1 MSFRT
6 WLLTAF
12 HYIFTFLAY
21 PNSMTPNSLQSHA
34 TAYIIAAGA
43 LFGLALPSAQA
54 DVTLQG
60 QQTVGVGQA
69 APVTAAV
76 RLFLQGANARL
87 ETAGEPTLVYDGKGN
102 ILYGLDTARKSY
114 YMTVPVEEEPTDALP
129 GGPGEAKEDVKLD
142 LHETGQILTLAGQ
155 PAHQYTVSGTVTF
168 TRDRPEGGG
177 QRGGGGRRRRGGGG
191 GGFPGQN
198 GGGFPGGNGGGGR
211 PPADFTPP
219 QWSLSGEVW
228 LADGVKFPSKENTS
242 LAAQLAAASVG
253 PFQQPLADELDKHH
267 GLPLLARM
275 TVTHT
280 PASANGR
287 QVNQYGGVGDSSAPR
302 PVPTA
307 TVTTFTVRSVS
318 DAPLDPRLFQA
329 PLEYALVAAPL
340 DPYAPGRFTPAP

>member
-1 MSFRT
+1 
-6 WLLTAF
+6 
-12 HYIFTFLAY
+12 
-21 PNSMTPNSLQSHA
+21 MTPNSFQSHA
-34 TAYIIAAGA
+34 TACLLAAGS
-43 LFGLALPSAQA
+43 LFGLVPAQA

-69 APVTAAV
+69 APVSAAV

-87 ETAGEPTLVYDGKGN
+87 ETAGEPTLVYDGKAN

-129 GGPGEAKEDVKLD
+129 GGPGETKEDVKLD
-142 LHETGQILTLAGQ
+142 LHPTSQTLILAGQ
-155 PAHQYTVSGTVTF
+155 PAHRYTVSGTVTF

-177 QRGGGGRRRRGGGG
+177 QGGGGGRRRRGGR

-198 GGGFPGGNGGGGR
+198 GGGDENNGGGNGGRPGGR
-211 PPADFTPP
+211 RTSAADFTPP
-219 QWSLSGEVW
+219 QWSISGEVW
-228 LADGVKFPSKENTS
+228 LADGVKFPSKENTT

-287 QVNQYGGVGDSSAPR
+287 QVNQYGGVGDSTAPR
-302 PVPTA
+302 PVPTT

-318 DAPLDPRLFQA
+318 AAPLPAQLFQA

-340 DPYAPGRFTPAP
+340 TPYAPGQFSPAP

>member
-1 MSFRT
+1 
-6 WLLTAF
+6 
-12 HYIFTFLAY
+12 
-21 PNSMTPNSLQSHA
+21 MTPKSAQFNTFASAL
-34 TAYIIAAGA
+34 AAGA
-43 LFGLALPSAQA
+43 ILSLAGLPARA

-76 RLFLQGANARL
+76 RLLLQGANARL
-87 ETAGEPTLVYDGKGN
+87 ETAGKPTLVYDGKAN

-129 GGPGEAKEDVKLD
+129 GGPGEVKEEVKLD
-142 LHETGQILTLAGQ
+142 LHATSQTLTLAGQ
-155 PAHQYTVSGTVTF
+155 PVHRYTVSGTVTF
-168 TRDRPEGGG
+168 TRNRPEGMG
-177 QRGGGGRRRRGGGG
+177 QRGGVGRRRRGGGG

-198 GGGFPGGNGGGGR
+198 GGGFPGGGENDGPGGR
-211 PPADFTPP
+211 RPAADFTPP
-219 QWSLSGEVW
+219 QWSLSGEIW
-228 LADGVKFPSKENTS
+228 LADSVKFPSKENTT

-253 PFQQPLADELDKHH
+253 PFQQPLADALDKHH

-287 QVNQYGGVGDSSAPR
+287 QVNQYGGVVEGGSAAPR

-318 DAPLDPRLFQA
+318 EAPLDPKLFQA

-340 DPYAPGRFTPAP
+340 TPFAPGQFAPAP

>member
-1 MSFRT
+1 M
-6 WLLTAF
+6 A
-12 HYIFTFLAY
+12 
-21 PNSMTPNSLQSHA
+21 PNFFQLRA
-34 TAYIIAAGA
+34 TACIIASGT
-43 LFGLALPSAQA
+43 LFGLVLAPAQA
-54 DVTLQG
+54 DVTLSG

-114 YMTVPVEEEPTDALP
+114 YMTVPVEEEPTDSLP
-129 GGPGEAKEDVKLD
+129 GGPGETKEDVKLD
-142 LHETGQILTLAGQ
+142 LHETSQALTLAGQ
-155 PAHQYTVSGTVTF
+155 SAHQYTVSGTVTF
-168 TRDRPEGGG
+168 TRDRPEGTG

-191 GGFPGQN
+191 GGFPSQN
-198 GGGFPGGNGGGGR
+198 GGGFPGGGGGENGGPGGSR
-211 PPADFTPP
+211 GAGANFTPP
-219 QWSLSGEVW
+219 QWSISGEVW
-228 LADGVKFPSKENTS
+228 LADGVKFPSKENTT

-253 PFQQPLADELDKHH
+253 PFQQPLADALDKHK

-287 QVNQYGGVGDSSAPR
+287 QVNQYGGVGDSAAPR
-302 PVPTA
+302 SVPTT

-318 DAPLDPRLFQA
+318 DAPLAPKLFQA
-329 PLEYALVAAPL
+329 PLEYTLVAAPL
-340 DPYAPGRFTPAP
+340 APFTPGQFGTSP

>member
-1 MSFRT
+1 MKPKPFQPSTFAY
-6 WLLTAF
+6 AF
-12 HYIFTFLAY
+12 AAAAALSLA
-21 PNSMTPNSLQSHA
+21 
-34 TAYIIAAGA
+34 
-43 LFGLALPSAQA
+43 GLPARA
-54 DVTLQG
+54 DETLQG

-76 RLFLQGANARL
+76 QLFLQGANARL

-129 GGPGEAKEDVKLD
+129 GGPGETKEAVKLD
-142 LHETGQILTLAGQ
+142 LHATNQTLTLAGQ

-168 TRDRPEGGG
+168 TRNRPEGGG

-191 GGFPGQN
+191 GGGGFPGQN
-198 GGGFPGGNGGGGR
+198 GGGFPGGGGGENGGPGGSR
-211 PPADFTPP
+211 GAGVSFTPP
-219 QWSLSGEVW
+219 QWSLSGEIW
-228 LADGVKFPSKENTS
+228 LADDVKFPSKENTT
-242 LAAQLAAASVG
+242 LAAQLAAAAVG
-253 PFQQPLADELDKHH
+253 PFQQPLADALDKHK

-287 QVNQYGGVGDSSAPR
+287 SVNQYGGVVESGSAAPR
-302 PVPTA
+302 PVPTN

-318 DAPLDPRLFQA
+318 DAPLDPKLFQA

-340 DPYAPGRFTPAP
+340 TPFAPGMLAPATP

>member
-1 MSFRT
+1 MILKSFQSS
-6 WLLTAF
+6 A
-12 HYIFTFLAY
+12 LA
-21 PNSMTPNSLQSHA
+21 SIL
-34 TAYIIAAGA
+34 AAGA
-43 LFGLALPSAQA
+43 ISLAGLPTYA

-60 QQTVGVGQA
+60 QQTVGVGQT
-69 APVTAAV
+69 APITAAV

-87 ETAGEPTLVYDGKGN
+87 ETAREPTLVYDGKGN

-129 GGPGEAKEDVKLD
+129 GGPGETKEDVKLD
-142 LHETGQILTLAGQ
+142 LHETGQTLTLAGQ

-177 QRGGGGRRRRGGGG
+177 QRGGGGRRRRGGG
-191 GGFPGQN
+191 FPGQGGGGEN
-198 GGGFPGGNGGGGR
+198 GGGPGGGR
-211 PPADFTPP
+211 GQGTEFTPP
-219 QWSLSGEVW
+219 QWSISGEIW
-228 LADGVKFPSKENTS
+228 LADGVKFPSKESTT

-253 PFQQPLADELDKHH
+253 PFQQPLADELDKHK
-267 GLPLLARM
+267 GVPLLARI

-287 QVNQYGGVGDSSAPR
+287 QVNQYGGVGDSTAPR
-302 PVPTA
+302 PVPTT

-318 DAPLDPRLFQA
+318 DAALATNLFQA

-340 DPYAPGRFTPAP
+340 TPFTPGQIGTAP